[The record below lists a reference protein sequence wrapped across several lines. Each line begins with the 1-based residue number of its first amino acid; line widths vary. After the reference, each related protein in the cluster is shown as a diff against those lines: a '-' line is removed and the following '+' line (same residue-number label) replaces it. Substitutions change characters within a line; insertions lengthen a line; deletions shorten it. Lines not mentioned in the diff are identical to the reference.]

1 MKKDRLQ
8 NLQPFKQ
15 GYDPRRNVNGG
26 PRKLLSKIAD
36 MGYSYGEISSTI
48 LTICAMQIDEIK
60 AVCESNEA
68 TALERMICK
77 ALLRDFEKGSLWNM
91 ETIINRAIGKPK
103 ETQAVISDNKIE
115 VVFVKGKTIL

>member
-1 MKKDRLQ
+1 MAKEDIVKHQ
-8 NLQPFKQ
+8 FKI
-15 GYDPRRNVNGG
+15 GYDPRRNLNGA

-36 MGYSYGEISSTI
+36 MGYTYGEISSTI
-48 LTICAMQIDEIK
+48 LTICAMTIDEIK
-60 AVCESNEA
+60 AVSESPEA
-68 TALERMICK
+68 TAIERMICK